1 MVAMVDRLVYNWP
14 MISNSPASVPDRPAR
29 ERILITAHDLF
40 YRDGIRATGIDKV
53 IAEAGVT
60 KVTFYRHFPS
70 KNDLI
75 RAFLEYRHQRW
86 MAWFTE
92 ALRRHGGCA
101 GGGLL
106 PLLATMAE
114 WFRNP
119 IYRGCAFINTVAE
132 LGGTLPDVVEI
143 CHSHKQDMVR
153 AIAEL
158 LPDSPAQWQLAN
170 AAAVAIDGAIVKAQ
184 LEAQTAAEKQ
194 SLLSLETLLKAL
206 EAASGS
212 PAPLPQTDE

>member
-1 MVAMVDRLVYNWP
+1 MVAIVDRLVYNGL
-14 MISNSPASVPDRPAR
+14 MISTSPATLDLPAR
-29 ERILITAHDLF
+29 ERILLTAHDLF

-75 RAFLEYRHQRW
+75 RAFLDYRHQRW
-86 MAWFTE
+86 MSWFTDS
-92 ALRRHGGCA
+92 LQRHGGRA
-101 GGGLL
+101 DSGLL
-106 PLLATMAE
+106 PLVATMAE
-114 WFRNP
+114 WFCNP

-132 LGGTLPDVVEI
+132 LGGTLPDVVAI
-143 CHSHKQDMVR
+143 CHNHKQDMVR
-153 AIAEL
+153 VIAEL
-158 LPDSPAQWQLAN
+158 LPDSPASLQLAN

-184 LEAQTAAEKQ
+184 LEPQDAAEKQ

-206 EAASGS
+206 DAASGL
-212 PAPLPQTDE
+212 PAPTPKSD